1 MKGRMMNP
9 KECHHKVGEQVG
21 PFSLERL
28 LGQGASAE
36 VWLVNEQGELG
47 FTKRQALKLLRPPPG
62 DIEGQK
68 MALINEAR
76 VCGRLKHRG
85 LVDVYRVGEH
95 GGELYIAMEYVEG
108 PDLNSLLS
116 ALRRRA
122 IPIPV
127 RAALEAAIELA
138 EALEHAHTRVDD
150 DGKLLGIVHR
160 DLKPSNVLVDRDGTL
175 KISDWGLVKSSLNI
189 EATSRGI
196 VKGTPGY
203 IAPEVWGGTRD
214 FKPTADL
221 FALGAMLYEMIV
233 GERLFRGKN
242 LARIAEQV
250 ARRKPDE
257 EAARVRERC
266 PELEAVITRMLQRA
280 PGRRYS
286 TAEGFAAS
294 LRPVRDRYSADEGI
308 TPFLLSIRDLI
319 DELGPLM
326 TRVPSSVPEAPQSAP
341 PGLPNIAGSGQA
353 TRGPVV
359 TTQAAPASLAG
370 RSATFDTVP
379 AVDVDVTAKTDFH
392 PSVVLVDS
400 EDETSAPPQRDGS
413 ASPLRAS
420 RDSIEGSVTQPE
432 RPSLTVASTRP
443 MGSSPAVGVPPARPE
458 TRAPKVNK
466 RRRPPGPVR
475 KTGPSVGLGL
485 GVSFLGIALFVFGA
499 YTYWDGGF

>member
-1 MKGRMMNP
+1 MNLR
-9 KECHHKVGEQVG
+9 ECHHHIGEEVG
-21 PFSLERL
+21 PYRLERL

-36 VWLVNEQGELG
+36 VWLANEQGELG

-68 MALINEAR
+68 KALINEAR
-76 VCGRLKHRG
+76 VCGRLKHPG

-95 GGELYIAMEYVEG
+95 AGELFIAMEYVEG
-108 PDLNSLLS
+108 SDLNSLMS

-122 IPIPV
+122 IPFPV
-127 RAALEAAIELA
+127 RAGLEAAINLA

-150 DGKLLGIVHR
+150 DGQLLGIVHR
-160 DLKPSNVLVDRDGTL
+160 DLKPSNVLVDRAGTL

-189 EATSRGI
+189 ESTTRGV

-266 PELEAVITRMLQRA
+266 PELEVVLTRMLQRA

-286 TAEGFAAS
+286 TAEQFSAA
-294 LRPVRDRYSADEGI
+294 LRPLRDRYPSGEGI
-308 TPFLLSIRDLI
+308 TSFLLSVRELI
-319 DELGPLM
+319 DEWGPIDVRLEHSAAE
-326 TRVPSSVPEAPQSAP
+326 RV
-341 PGLPNIAGSGQA
+341 
-353 TRGPVV
+353 
-359 TTQAAPASLAG
+359 AAPVSGTPNLAG
-370 RSATFDTVP
+370 APVPPDAPSPLSSGRERAENASSFTGTDLFP
-379 AVDVDVTAKTDFH
+379 AVEVDVAA
-392 PSVVLVDS
+392 VEELV
-400 EDETSAPPQRDGS
+400 EDG
-413 ASPLRAS
+413 
-420 RDSIEGSVTQPE
+420 
-432 RPSLTVASTRP
+432 
-443 MGSSPAVGVPPARPE
+443 PPAL
-458 TRAPKVNK
+458 KVDPN
-466 RRRPPGPVR
+466 RRV
-475 KTGPSVGLGL
+475 GPSVGDQGPDVAAKQGAGVAGGRRRRPLAAPRRSGPSVALGL
-485 GVSFLGIALFVFGA
+485 GVAFLGLVLLGFGLYA
-499 YTYWDGGF
+499 YWGGEI